1 MKVYLSY
8 LLDEQSV
15 VWSGEPTVQIRQTT
29 SIDQDGYNSF
39 QAILPNHHGTHM
51 DGPRHF
57 NPNGPSLMELPI
69 EYFCFDH
76 VAAIDVPKSKG
87 EGVAQDDL
95 KAWEPEIR
103 SADLLLIKTGFC
115 LQRDTQPRVYE
126 SEGPYLTPEA
136 CQYLV
141 ETFPDLRAIGLDFL
155 SVGSPANQL
164 SKRAHQILFGC
175 HNGKFLPAIEDMDL
189 RPLFSSG
196 KQLKWVV
203 AAPLRLSG
211 IDSSQVTVIG
221 ELED

>member
-15 VWSGEPTVQIRQTT
+15 VWPGEPTVRIRQTT
-29 SIDQDGYNSF
+29 SIAQDGYNSF

-57 NPNGPSLMELPI
+57 NPNGPSLIELPI

-87 EGVAQDDL
+87 EGVTQDDL

-136 CQYLV
+136 CPVPGGDIPGSAGHRTGFSLCGKPGQPALQ
-141 ETFPDLRAIGLDFL
+141 TSTPDP
-155 SVGSPANQL
+155 VW
-164 SKRAHQILFGC
+164 
-175 HNGKFLPAIEDMDL
+175 LP
-189 RPLFSSG
+189 
-196 KQLKWVV
+196 
-203 AAPLRLSG
+203 
-211 IDSSQVTVIG
+211 
-221 ELED
+221 